1 MRLLMNQV
9 RIDLEHC
16 YGIKKLNTTLDFS
29 KKPVVVLYAQNGDM
43 KTSLAETFLD
53 LSKGKVPSDRIVPS
67 HTTVCT
73 VLDENGTAIT
83 PESIFVIR
91 PLDEEFRPGEQVST
105 LLVNMELSREYSQ
118 LLSDRDMAKNILLD
132 AVKKTSKSERPLE
145 QEISKVITRR
155 ENEFFSAIVRIRE
168 ELRDQIDTPFVD
180 VEYDKLFDQKGIEA
194 LAGKD
199 VANEI
204 NSYVDQYNRLLTQSL
219 YFKKGTFDYYNAGKI
234 AKALADNGFFTA
246 AHSLNLKS
254 HTNREIKS
262 VKDLEAV
269 VDEEKAIILADK
281 TLKAAFDKVAK
292 VLAKNE
298 GLREFESY
306 LMNHEDYLSQ
316 LGDVETFKEKVL
328 KSYLKEH
335 YGLYEELLSKHEKV
349 AAREKA
355 IRQEA
360 ISQTTLWSQLIDT
373 FNSRFFVPF
382 RLVIENQAEVML
394 EREGIKLGFI
404 YKDNGVE
411 IPIEEKSLLKC
422 LSQGEKRAFYILQ
435 VLFEVSIRR
444 KKNLET
450 LLVIDDIA
458 DSFDY
463 QNKYAILHYLLE
475 LSQDP
480 LFKQIIMTHNF
491 DFFRSIV
498 SRVGVRDNSFIVS
511 RGNDSLIL
519 KEPEGINNPFVN
531 IWKAKFFKEDTA
543 KIASICFL
551 RNLIEYTVG
560 VSDAN
565 YKTLTSLLHWKTDS
579 SSITIGKLD
588 DIYKAVCA
596 GSGTSSNPDR
606 FVIDVILSSA
616 ATVSARNTDAG
627 LEEKVLLSIAS
638 RLVAEKYMISK
649 INDPAFLGTI
659 KKYQTQVLLT
669 KFRLLFPTSPSMV
682 ALDRVALMTPE
693 NIHLNSF
700 MFEPIMD
707 MSDQHLR
714 ELYISV
720 SALV

>member
-1 MRLLMNQV
+1 MNRVQ
-9 RIDLEHC
+9 IDLEYC
-16 YGIKKLNTTLDFS
+16 YGIKKLTTTFDFS
-29 KKPVVVLYAQNGDM
+29 NKSVVVLYAQNGVM

-53 LSKGKVPSDRIVPS
+53 LSKGKRPSDRIVPS
-67 HTTVCT
+67 HTTICT
-73 VLDENGTAIT
+73 VLDENGTSIA

-118 LLSDRDMAKNILLD
+118 LLSDRDTAKNALLD
-132 AVKKTSKSERPLE
+132 AVRKTSKSKRPLE
-145 QEISKVITRR
+145 QEISTVITRR
-155 ENEFFSAIVRIRE
+155 ENEFFPAIVRIRE
-168 ELRDQIDTPFVD
+168 ELRDQSDTPFVD
-180 VEYDKLFDQKGIEA
+180 VEYDKLFDQKGLDA

-204 NSYVDQYNRLLTQSL
+204 DTYVDQYNRLLAQSL

-246 AHSLNLKS
+246 AHSLNLNA

-269 VDEEKAIILADK
+269 VDEEKALILADK

-292 VLAKNE
+292 VLGKNE

-306 LMNHEDYLSQ
+306 LLNHEDYLSQ

-328 KSYLKEH
+328 KSYLKDH
-335 YGLYEELLSKHEKV
+335 YGLYEDLLSKHDKV

-404 YKDNGVE
+404 YKDDGVDV
-411 IPIEEKSLLKC
+411 PIEEKSLLKC

-444 KKNLET
+444 KKALET

-475 LSQDP
+475 LSHDP
-480 LFKQIIMTHNF
+480 LFKQVIMTHNF
-491 DFFRSIV
+491 DFFRSTIG
-498 SRVGVRDNSFIVS
+498 RVGVRNNAFIVS
-511 RGNDSLIL
+511 RGSRGLSL
-519 KEPEGINNPFVN
+519 KSPEGINNPFVN
-531 IWKAKFFKEDTA
+531 IWKAKFFQDDIV

-551 RNLIEYTVG
+551 RNLIEYTKG
-560 VSDAN
+560 TTDEK

-579 SSITIGKLD
+579 QTITVRQLD
-588 DIYKAVCA
+588 DIYSNVCLET
-596 GSGTSSNPDR
+596 GSSPNPER
-606 FVIDVILSSA
+606 SVIDVMLGAAEVVSTSS
-616 ATVSARNTDAG
+616 SDAG
-627 LEEKVLLSIAS
+627 LEEKILLSIAS
-638 RLVAEKYMISK
+638 RIVAERYMIK
-649 INDPAFLGTI
+649 EINDLAYVKAI
-659 KKYQTQVLLT
+659 KKDQTAVLIS
-669 KFRLLFPTSPSMV
+669 KYRQLFSSSTSMRT
-682 ALDRVALMTPE
+682 LDRVALMTSE

-714 ELYISV
+714 DLYIAV
-720 SALV
+720 SALN